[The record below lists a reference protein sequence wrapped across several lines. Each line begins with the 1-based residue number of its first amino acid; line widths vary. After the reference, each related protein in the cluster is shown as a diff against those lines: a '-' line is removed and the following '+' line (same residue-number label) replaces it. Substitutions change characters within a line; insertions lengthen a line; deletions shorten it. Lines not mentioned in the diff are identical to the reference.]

1 MVAVVLPL
9 AIAGCTAKKNAS
21 PDIVL
26 VTVDGNLPICKS
38 MTSENTLLFSDAYT
52 TSPSTLP
59 AAASVLTGRV
69 PPDHGLRVNG
79 VGSLNA
85 QATTLA
91 SALPAYRSAAFLSTS
106 ALSPI
111 HGLTNGFAIYE
122 AKIALTNRN
131 TAFTT
136 PAARLVDD
144 AIAFKQKKAEG
155 EKKPVFVWVHLSP
168 FAGVT
173 PSDFQAM
180 RAAET
185 NALAEIDRLFSAFK
199 SDSSIQAVVPLYN
212 IDTNAVF
219 PGLSIDVPATRV
231 TVAVSGPGLKGL
243 CEKPF
248 SIAEIKNVV
257 LDAVAG
263 KPFACNE
270 QASVYSESVMPWY
283 ILRLPVLQTARGKVS
298 TLPPLGLD
306 KVVAQPQAGQMEM
319 MVLKMTGHFGEG
331 LVPAYTNAPAI
342 TIGDPGVALAIRAAA
357 ARAITGTN
365 GIVAMKA
372 LVKEHPGTP
381 LFHEWLAELFWNE
394 KNYTGACNEY
404 GKTSEAGVNMI
415 SAYRQQARCHLVIG
429 NIPMAIDKTE
439 NAFLLNPDDP
449 LLRRELSQ
457 LLVNT
462 GSALI
467 AKRDYQSASECLNRA
482 AWLEPNSAEPL
493 FQLAK
498 LQLDIGQTNSAVGI
512 LKGVLKL
519 KPNNV
524 MARRM
529 IDKLE
534 KK

>member
-106 ALSPI
+106 ALSPV

-319 MVLKMTGHFGEG
+319 MV
-331 LVPAYTNAPAI
+331 
-342 TIGDPGVALAIRAAA
+342 
-357 ARAITGTN
+357 
-365 GIVAMKA
+365 
-372 LVKEHPGTP
+372 
-381 LFHEWLAELFWNE
+381 
-394 KNYTGACNEY
+394 
-404 GKTSEAGVNMI
+404 S
-415 SAYRQQARCHLVIG
+415 
-429 NIPMAIDKTE
+429 
-439 NAFLLNPDDP
+439 
-449 LLRRELSQ
+449 
-457 LLVNT
+457 
-462 GSALI
+462 
-467 AKRDYQSASECLNRA
+467 
-482 AWLEPNSAEPL
+482 
-493 FQLAK
+493 K
-498 LQLDIGQTNSAVGI
+498 LHVG
-512 LKGVLKL
+512 
-519 KPNNV
+519 
-524 MARRM
+524 
-529 IDKLE
+529 
-534 KK
+534 